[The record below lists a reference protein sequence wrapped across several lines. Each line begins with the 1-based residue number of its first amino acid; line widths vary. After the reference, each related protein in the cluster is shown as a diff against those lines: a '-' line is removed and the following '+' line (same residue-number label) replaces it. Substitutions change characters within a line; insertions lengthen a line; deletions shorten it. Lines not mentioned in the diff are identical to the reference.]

1 MKCSKLWT
9 IGLVLC
15 LALVCPQ
22 LNAQQNQGFQL
33 LSSTEMYAKRALSG
47 DPKAASFCYEL
58 VPGVRFNNSIQLEI
72 PFGLGVSFEQKGDH
86 VLARQ
91 GYAGIAVG
99 YLWGGS
105 DVPPIA
111 LKVQACS
118 TLKKGDY
125 AGVDL
130 ALRAQLFI
138 DKGEHAFLS
147 LGVGRF
153 FSYDGNHSSW
163 SLQAGIGIRLKRR
176 L

>member
-22 LNAQQNQGFQL
+22 LNAQQNQGCQL
-33 LSSTEMYAKRALSG
+33 LASTETFAKRALSG
-47 DPKAASFCYEL
+47 SPLSSSFCYEL
-58 VPGVRFNNSIQLEI
+58 NPGVRFNNFQLEI
-72 PFGLGVSFEQKGDH
+72 PVGVEVKLEEKGDH

-91 GYAGIAVG
+91 GFAGIAVG
-99 YLWGGS
+99 YVLDGAGYPAT
-105 DVPPIA
+105 VF
-111 LKVQACS
+111 KVLACS

-125 AGVDL
+125 AGAEVGV
-130 ALRAQLFI
+130 RAQFFV

-147 LGVGRF
+147 LGGGRF

-163 SLQAGIGIRLKRR
+163 SVQAGIGIRLKRK

>member
-1 MKCSKLWT
+1 MKCCRRWT
-9 IGLVLC
+9 VGLILC

-22 LNAQQNQGFQL
+22 LSAQEKQGCQL
-33 LSSTEMYAKRALSG
+33 LTSTEMYAKHALSG

-72 PFGLGVSFEQKGDH
+72 PLGVGVSFEKKGDH

-99 YLWGGS
+99 YLWNHS

-125 AGVDL
+125 AGADL
-130 ALRAQLFI
+130 AVRAQFFI
-138 DKGEHAFLS
+138 DRGEHAFLS
-147 LGVGRF
+147 LGGGHF

-163 SLQAGIGIRLKRR
+163 SVQAGIGIRLKRR